1 MIVSAFNPDTSDL
14 EKTYLS
20 DFAGTGETVLK
31 VKNNDRFIVGRRIL
45 IGQMS
50 GEKSELGTVSAINS
64 NKLAITLS
72 PGLLFD
78 HNADT
83 SIFLL
88 TYDKV
93 RFYRRATQVSAP
105 SLQVTVD
112 IDVDNIDGITR
123 WDDTSSTTANWYQYS
138 WYNSITDLS

>member
-31 VKNNDRFIVGRRIL
+31 VKNNDRFVVGRRIL

-72 PGLLFD
+72 SGLL
-78 HNADT
+78 
-83 SIFLL
+83 S
-88 TYDKV
+88 
-93 RFYRRATQVSAP
+93 
-105 SLQVTVD
+105 
-112 IDVDNIDGITR
+112 
-123 WDDTSSTTANWYQYS
+123 
-138 WYNSITDLS
+138 